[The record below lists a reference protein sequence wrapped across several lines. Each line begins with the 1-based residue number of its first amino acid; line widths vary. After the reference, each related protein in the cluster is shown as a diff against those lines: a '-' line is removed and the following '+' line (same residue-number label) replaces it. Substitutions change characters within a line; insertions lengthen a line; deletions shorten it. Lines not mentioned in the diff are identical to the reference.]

1 MNELKHIEPTE
12 TVENNIKLIGKDWM
26 LVTSAD
32 REGSLECGKDYNTM
46 TASWGGVGVMWGKPS
61 ATCYIRQSRYTK
73 TFVDDSEFFTL
84 TVLKDGCRDALNLL
98 GSKSGRDMDKMHE
111 SGLTPVMVE
120 GQPTFEEAKL
130 VLVCRK
136 ACKTFI
142 GPDDMTAENV
152 DRWYGDRDYHTM
164 YIGEI
169 VAAYEA

>member
-1 MNELKHIEPTE
+1 MAFKE
-12 TVENNIKLIGKDWM
+12 VDIKSLNFNPFTKIGSEWM
-26 LVTSAD
+26 LITAGDES
-32 REGSLECGKDYNTM
+32 GCNTM
-46 TASWGGVGVMWGKPS
+46 TASWGAVGVVWGKPS

-130 VLVCRK
+130 VLICRK
-136 ACKTFI
+136 VCKTFI
-142 GPDDMTAENV
+142 GPDDMTAEI
-152 DRWYGDRDYHTM
+152 RERSYADRDYHTM

-169 VAAYEA
+169 VAAYEN